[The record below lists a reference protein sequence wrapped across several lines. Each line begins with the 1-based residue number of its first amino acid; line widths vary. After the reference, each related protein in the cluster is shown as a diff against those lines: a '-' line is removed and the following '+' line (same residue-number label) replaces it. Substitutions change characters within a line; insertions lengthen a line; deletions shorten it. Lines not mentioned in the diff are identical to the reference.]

1 MKETTQDI
9 RFGGIKRLYG
19 HQQFDWLQQAHFCV
33 IGIGGVGSW
42 AAEALART
50 GVGQLTLI
58 DLDDICAT
66 NVNRQIHALTGTVG
80 EAKVEAMKTRCE
92 LINPDIKINVIDD
105 FITLDNIREHI
116 QGFDYVIDCIDA
128 VKEKAALIAH
138 CKRIKLPVITTGG
151 AGGQTDPS
159 QISFGDVAKTTHDPL
174 LAKVRYILR
183 KQYNFS
189 SNPKRKFN
197 VDCVYSTEQLVY
209 PTSEGEV
216 CQAKQGADGFNKVGT
231 ETEKAGKKAKT
242 SQSFWKS
249 LKDEFFSLK
258 GIMAGLGIGLLTS
271 QIIGVGNVTEGWNAS
286 MYAIT
291 GSQAAATAELQ
302 HARGVAEQLG
312 LDIKSTTNSY
322 IQFTAATQGTELQ
335 GKNSKKVFDAIT
347 MSMRVLNKSADDT
360 SGALKALEQMVSKGT
375 VSSEELKQQL
385 GERLPGAFGAAAKAM
400 GVTTQELNKML
411 EQGQVLA
418 ADLLPK
424 LADVLTQKYGPGLE
438 TALNSPA
445 QAFRNL
451 TNASFEFYEGLSNS
465 LFDELATA
473 AQALADAIQAV
484 VPHLPAIIS
493 GLVSLTKISVSIFD
507 SG

>member
-66 NVNRQIHALTGTVG
+66 NVNRQIHALTGTIG
-80 EAKVEAMKTRCE
+80 DAKVDAMKARCE
-92 LINPDIKINVIDD
+92 LINPDIKVNVIDD

-138 CKRIKLPVITTGG
+138 CKRVKLPVITTGG

-159 QISFGDVAKTTHDPL
+159 QISFGDVAKATHDPL

-209 PTSEGEV
+209 PTSDGEV
-216 CQAKQGADGFNKVGT
+216 CQAKQGADG
-231 ETEKAGKKAKT
+231 
-242 SQSFWKS
+242 
-249 LKDEFFSLK
+249 
-258 GIMAGLGIGLLTS
+258 
-271 QIIGVGNVTEGWNAS
+271 S
-286 MYAIT
+286 MNMDCNNGFGSATMVT
-291 GSQAAATAELQ
+291 GS
-302 HARGVAEQLG
+302 
-312 LDIKSTTNSY
+312 
-322 IQFTAATQGTELQ
+322 
-335 GKNSKKVFDAIT
+335 
-347 MSMRVLNKSADDT
+347 
-360 SGALKALEQMVSKGT
+360 
-375 VSSEELKQQL
+375 
-385 GERLPGAFGAAAKAM
+385 FGFFVAAKAIR
-400 GVTTQELNKML
+400 
-411 EQGQVLA
+411 
-418 ADLLPK
+418 
-424 LADVLTQKYGPGLE
+424 KYLDKK
-438 TALNSPA
+438 
-445 QAFRNL
+445 QR
-451 TNASFEFYEGLSNS
+451 S
-465 LFDELATA
+465 L
-473 AQALADAIQAV
+473 
-484 VPHLPAIIS
+484 
-493 GLVSLTKISVSIFD
+493 K
-507 SG
+507 